1 MKYVMTLKHCPNP
14 DISSLRVDGYYS
26 ELIDKKPIKVI
37 GSSYKEMR
45 QKFFDWRDRNDLGGG
60 NVPWIVVS
68 FIGKDKLIKPVARFS
83 ANGRLWELDDNDDS
97 FNSSDP
103 REICIDIDDDKETM
117 DKYATGEIKPV
128 EPEPVKPPTN
138 FDHIESLNFIWDK
151 LHRYRNM
158 PNDIEEDDS
167 VGQSMLETEWEDI
180 CISMAWIEGGC
191 DVERVEGILE
201 PKNNNKTKKV
211 TKSSKIL
218 SGRDKVIIEMQ
229 IEYDVPQGLSYAEK
243 VQFTEDL
250 ELPTGYVED
259 SFGIVEFSNKKESN

>member
-117 DKYATGEIKPV
+117 DKYAIGEIKAV
-128 EPEPVKPPTN
+128 EPEPVKAYPEYTG
-138 FDHIESLNFIWDK
+138 IISQLTESLDCDADEIVNIVN
-151 LHRYRNM
+151 LLNM
-158 PNDIEEDDS
+158 
-167 VGQSMLETEWEDI
+167 TEYW
-180 CISMAWIEGGC
+180 
-191 DVERVEGILE
+191 VE
-201 PKNNNKTKKV
+201 N
-211 TKSSKIL
+211 
-218 SGRDKVIIEMQ
+218 
-229 IEYDVPQGLSYAEK
+229 
-243 VQFTEDL
+243 
-250 ELPTGYVED
+250 
-259 SFGIVEFSNKKESN
+259 

>member
-1 MKYVMTLKHCPNP
+1 MKYVMTLEHCPNP
-14 DISSLRVDGYYS
+14 DIGSLRGSGGYYS
-26 ELIDKKPIKVI
+26 EPVDKKPIKVI

-138 FDHIESLNFIWDK
+138 FDVIESLNFIWDR
-151 LHRYRNM
+151 LHGYREDCI
-158 PNDIEEDDS
+158 PVDVDGEPYDEEWD
-167 VGQSMLETEWEDI
+167 DI
-180 CISMAWIEGGC
+180 CTAMSWIEDGC
-191 DVERVEGILE
+191 NVERVEGILE
-201 PKNNNKTKKV
+201 HKE
-211 TKSSKIL
+211 
-218 SGRDKVIIEMQ
+218 DK
-229 IEYDVPQGLSYAEK
+229 
-243 VQFTEDL
+243 
-250 ELPTGYVED
+250 
-259 SFGIVEFSNKKESN
+259 

>member
-1 MKYVMTLKHCPNP
+1 MQNEDKISC
-14 DISSLRVDGYYS
+14 DICGKFTDERQLSMVNDKFVCVSCES
-26 ELIDKKPIKVI
+26 EMD
-37 GSSYKEMR
+37 E
-45 QKFFDWRDRNDLGGG
+45 
-60 NVPWIVVS
+60 
-68 FIGKDKLIKPVARFS
+68 
-83 ANGRLWELDDNDDS
+83 
-97 FNSSDP
+97 
-103 REICIDIDDDKETM
+103 DKETM
-117 DKYATGEIKPV
+117 DRYATGEIKAV
-128 EPEPVKPPTN
+128 EPTEELPKYISSKWEEYYTNAVDLIEKKFSHRNRQWCHDQLNKALDNTEFHHVDDYELQCQMIDGILAGEFGIGDKADSVPPPTN
-138 FDHIESLNFIWDK
+138 FSVIESLEFIWDK
-151 LHRYRNM
+151 LHGYREDCIPESN
-158 PNDIEEDDS
+158 PDYDEEWS
-167 VGQSMLETEWEDI
+167 DI

>member
-1 MKYVMTLKHCPNP
+1 MKKEDKIVMDQYAIGETKAVEPSKPTCDKCGKFTDEREGQFTVCGTAWVCP
-14 DISSLRVDGYYS
+14 SC
-26 ELIDKKPIKVI
+26 KT
-37 GSSYKEMR
+37 
-45 QKFFDWRDRNDLGGG
+45 
-60 NVPWIVVS
+60 
-68 FIGKDKLIKPVARFS
+68 
-83 ANGRLWELDDNDDS
+83 ELD
-97 FNSSDP
+97 
-103 REICIDIDDDKETM
+103 EM
-117 DKYATGEIKPV
+117 DE
-128 EPEPVKPPTN
+128 EPTVKPPSN
-138 FDHIESLNFIWDK
+138 FDVIESLDFIWDK
-151 LHRYRNM
+151 LHGYREDCIPESN
-158 PNDIEEDDS
+158 PDYDEEWS
-167 VGQSMLETEWEDI
+167 DI

-259 SFGIVEFSNKKESN
+259 SFGIVEFSNKKESK